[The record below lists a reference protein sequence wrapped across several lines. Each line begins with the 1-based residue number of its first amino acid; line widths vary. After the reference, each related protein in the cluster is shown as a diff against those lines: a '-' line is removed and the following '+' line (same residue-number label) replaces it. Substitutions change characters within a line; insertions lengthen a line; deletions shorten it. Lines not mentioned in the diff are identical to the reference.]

1 MDDPEARELP
11 DFAAALQS
19 IVRLALAEDRGP
31 GDVTSEAVVPA
42 AARARATVRAGEP
55 GVLSG
60 LAAACE
66 VFRQVDAELS
76 VRVGLEDGA
85 RLAPGAEVLRVYGAA
100 RSILTAER
108 TALNFLQRLS
118 GVATLTAR
126 FVAELRGTGARVLD
140 TRKTTPGLRLLEK
153 AAVRHGGGAN
163 HRAGLY
169 DAILIK
175 ENHVAIAGGMAPAL
189 ARAREAAR
197 RAEPPLSLVV
207 EAHSLDEVRALVG
220 GGADRVLLD
229 NFGPERIA
237 LAVEI
242 LRAGP
247 RVEIEVSGGITL
259 ENVRAHALPGVDWIS
274 VGALTHSAPALDLS
288 LDLEAGA

>member
-1 MDDPEARELP
+1 
-11 DFAAALQS
+11 
-19 IVRLALAEDRGP
+19 
-31 GDVTSEAVVPA
+31 
-42 AARARATVRAGEP
+42 
-55 GVLSG
+55 
-60 LAAACE
+60 LAA
-66 VFRQVDAELS
+66 
-76 VRVGLEDGA
+76 
-85 RLAPGAEVLRVYGAA
+85 
-100 RSILTAER
+100 IL
-108 TALNFLQRLS
+108 L
-118 GVATLTAR
+118 
-126 FVAELRGTGARVLD
+126 
-140 TRKTTPGLRLLEK
+140 
-153 AAVRHGGGAN
+153 
-163 HRAGLY
+163 
-169 DAILIK
+169 
-175 ENHVAIAGGMAPAL
+175 PAL